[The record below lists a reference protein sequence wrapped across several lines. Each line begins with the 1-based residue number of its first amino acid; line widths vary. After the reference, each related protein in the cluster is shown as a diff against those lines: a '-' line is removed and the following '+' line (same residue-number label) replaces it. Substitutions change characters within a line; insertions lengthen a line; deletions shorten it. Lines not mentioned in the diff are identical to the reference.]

1 MRQLKRQTALL
12 IVLAC
17 AIASAQA
24 PVISS
29 GGVVNNASG
38 LPGIASGS
46 WVSIYGANL
55 ATTTRMWGAADFQGG
70 RLPLSLDGVSVK
82 INNRDAAVYYISPT
96 QINALALADPAT
108 GAVSV
113 TVTTPRGTSAPATA
127 TYQTYAPAFFTFDP
141 RNHIYPAA
149 VHPNGTFVG
158 RTDLFGGAV
167 SSLPSAPGDRIL
179 LFGTGFGPTTPS
191 VDPAVVFSGS
201 APLPA
206 GNDLSILAGGQRA
219 TIEFAGLVGNGLYQF
234 NIVVPNVP
242 DGDQTLVA
250 QIGGQR
256 SQSTLRLTVQ
266 SRPKPQIR
274 YPGLTQAAAAG
285 CPGAGCIGS
294 VTASP
299 GEQIEFW
306 ISGTNLSNVMGVRFN
321 PPDGITTS
329 VIETA
334 STAVRVISTIAT
346 SAAAGERKFV
356 VTSPEGDSNESAGR
370 LNISTFRLSNLRISN
385 VTNNNNTLE
394 FTVAVDYSDP
404 TGAASSGP
412 LYMTSVLAFSG
423 SVAIGIGTVNPEGRV
438 PGATSGMITVVRSYP
453 NIRGTTGAIFNIDFE
468 KDGRRSDT
476 LRGVF

>member
-1 MRQLKRQTALL
+1 MKCRTALL
-12 IVLAC
+12 IVMTC

-38 LPGIASGS
+38 LAGIASGS
-46 WVSIYGANL
+46 WVSIYGTNL
-55 ATTTRMWGAADFQGG
+55 STTTRMWGADDFQGG
-70 RLPLSLDGVSVK
+70 RLPVSLDGVSVK
-82 INNRDAAVYYISPT
+82 INNRDAAVYYVSPT
-96 QINALALADPAT
+96 QINALAPADPAT

-141 RNHIYPAA
+141 RNKIYPAA
-149 VHPNGTFVG
+149 VHPNGTYVG
-158 RTDLFGGAV
+158 RTDLFGGAAP
-167 SSLPSAPGDRIL
+167 SLPPAPGDRIL
-179 LFGTGFGPTTPS
+179 LFGTGFGPTIPS

-206 GNDLSILAGGQRA
+206 GNGLSVLVGGQLA
-219 TIEFAGLVGNGLYQF
+219 TVEFAGLVGNGLYQI

-242 DGDQTLVA
+242 DGDQTLLA

-266 SRPKPQIR
+266 SRPKPQIT
-274 YPGLTQAAAAG
+274 YPGLTQQAVAV
-285 CPGAGCIGS
+285 CPGFNCVSS

-306 ISGTNLSNVMGVRFN
+306 ISGTNLSNVTAVRFV
-321 PPDGITTS
+321 PPEGISTSVLETTS
-329 VIETA
+329 T
-334 STAVRVISTIAT
+334 SVRVISTL
-346 SAAAGERKFV
+346 AASTAPGERKFV

-385 VTNNNNTLE
+385 IANPGSTLT
-394 FTVAVDYSDP
+394 FTVTVDYSDP
-404 TGAASSGP
+404 TGAASSGA
-412 LYMTSVLAFSG
+412 LYMVTTLAFGSTITYSFG
-423 SVAIGIGTVNPEGRV
+423 SVSPEGRA
-438 PGATSGMITVVRSYP
+438 PGATSGVITVVLPYP
-453 NIRGTTGAIFNIDFE
+453 NVRGTTGAIFGIDFD

-476 LRGVF
+476 LKTVF